1 MAYQRD
7 ARYSL
12 TAAAFKHTLLIDNQH
27 IREPAAAAAAAAEA
41 SIVGMRRAFN
51 LPNVW
56 AKNLPFAANI
66 RQTFVNTD
74 IIVLLNSKTHDK
86 TTQIVLWTRGL
97 NR

>member
-51 LPNVW
+51 LPNV
-56 AKNLPFAANI
+56 
-66 RQTFVNTD
+66 
-74 IIVLLNSKTHDK
+74 
-86 TTQIVLWTRGL
+86 
-97 NR
+97 